1 MTIGGEH
8 RMRPFIAIASI
19 AVAALT
25 GCAAGGDAAD
35 TGQVSQYVASGD
47 ASGAPS
53 PSSAEGDAP
62 KCFTAADVKSAMG
75 IDVVDLTS
83 GMRKYGTFWNCGYV
97 PANATTLPG
106 VSVQLTVASASE
118 ADETFDRLTR
128 AMRIARGPTAQPDA
142 LEIGD
147 RAMAYGTPSGAVAT
161 AVAGDRLYIV
171 ETMYGTAGQAFTD
184 KKDAT
189 IALLRK
195 TVQ

>member
-1 MTIGGEH
+1 
-8 RMRPFIAIASI
+8 MRPFIAIASI
-19 AVAALT
+19 AAAALT
-25 GCAAGGDAAD
+25 GCGAGGDAD
-35 TGQVSQYVASGD
+35 SSQVSQYVASGD
-47 ASGAPS
+47 ASAAPS
-53 PSSAEGDAP
+53 PSSADGDAP

-106 VSVQLTVASASE
+106 VSVQLTVASSTE

-128 AMRIARGPTAQPDA
+128 AMRIARGPSAQPDA

-147 RAMAYGTPSGAVAT
+147 RAIAYGTPSGAVAS
-161 AVAGDRLYIV
+161 AVAGERLYIV

-195 TVQ
+195 TVE